1 MRMFFIPGWIS
12 SVLFLITCYLA
23 GYQHV
28 QLRRPNPI
36 LNLQFLMIVF
46 SLLMILVGTVYNRTD
61 QWLSLAFFLIAA
73 GGLIIMIR
81 QHRMLPPNKNFE

>member
-1 MRMFFIPGWIS
+1 MRMFLIPAWIS

-46 SLLMILVGTVYNRTD
+46 SLLMILAGTV
-61 QWLSLAFFLIAA
+61 
-73 GGLIIMIR
+73 
-81 QHRMLPPNKNFE
+81 

>member
-1 MRMFFIPGWIS
+1 MRMLFVPGWIS
-12 SVLFLITCYLA
+12 NVLFIITCYLA

-28 QLRRPNPI
+28 QLRQANPV

-46 SLLMILVGTVYNRTD
+46 SLVMVLVVVFCNRID
-61 QWLSLAFFLIAA
+61 PWLSLAFFVISA
-73 GGLIIMIR
+73 GGLAVMIR